1 MPNQQALAELKTLY
15 LKHFNITLSS
25 EELQEEASDLLYI
38 YAFSQGR
45 LNELP
50 ALQEFEDD

>member
-1 MPNQQALAELKTLY
+1 MLNQKALNELR
-15 LKHFNITLSS
+15 
-25 EELQEEASDLLYI
+25 ELFSQNYAVELTKEQLEEEASDLLYL

-50 ALQEFEDD
+50 TLQEFEDD